1 MLCNEIQQKI
11 IMEHN
16 LEI

>member
-1 MLCNEIQQKI
+1 MYT

-16 LEI
+16 L